1 MLAIVAGTGTL
12 ILWTLPSWLRRIV
25 GPMHQNLGFGPRG
38 RWIVIAATAVA
49 AVLSLGGLI
58 LWWKL
63 KIIRVRTASGWRRAL
78 FDLHHGLGFVGF
90 TLMFL
95 LTVSGIAIAFSDPND
110 NEFQRIMFNLHT
122 TRGFPFW
129 LKVIWAVGSAAFVVQ
144 VVSGV
149 VMWWKPRTNPS
160 NRRLQELEVSDMQ
173 LTSSARRTRGNG
185 S

>member
-1 MLAIVAGTGTL
+1 
-12 ILWTLPSWLRRIV
+12 
-25 GPMHQNLGFGPRG
+25 MHQNLGFDRLGFEGIG
-38 RWIVIAATAVA
+38 RWIVIAAAAVA
-49 AVLSLGGLI
+49 AVLALGGLI

-78 FDLHHGLGFVGF
+78 FDLHHGLGSVGF
-90 TLMFL
+90 ALML
-95 LTVSGIAIAFSDPND
+95 LLAVSGIAIAFTDPD
-110 NEFQRIMFNLHT
+110 SNEFQRIMFNLHT

-129 LKVIWAVGSAAFVVQ
+129 LKVIWAMGSAAFVVQ

-160 NRRLQELEVSDMQ
+160 NRRSRELEVSDMQ
-173 LTSSARRTRGNG
+173 PTPSARLTSRNG

>member
-1 MLAIVAGTGTL
+1 
-12 ILWTLPSWLRRIV
+12 
-25 GPMHQNLGFGPRG
+25 MHQNLGFGPRG

-49 AVLSLGGLI
+49 AVLALGGLI

-78 FDLHHGLGFVGF
+78 FDLHHGLGSVGVA
-90 TLMFL
+90 LMFL
-95 LTVSGIAIAFSDPND
+95 LAVSGIAIAFTDPD
-110 NEFQRIMFNLHT
+110 SNEFQRIMFNLHT

-129 LKVIWAVGSAAFVVQ
+129 LKVIWAIGSAAFVVQ
-144 VVSGV
+144 VLSGV

-160 NRRLQELEVSDMQ
+160 NRRSRELEVSDMQ
-173 LTSSARRTRGNG
+173 PTSSARLTSRNG